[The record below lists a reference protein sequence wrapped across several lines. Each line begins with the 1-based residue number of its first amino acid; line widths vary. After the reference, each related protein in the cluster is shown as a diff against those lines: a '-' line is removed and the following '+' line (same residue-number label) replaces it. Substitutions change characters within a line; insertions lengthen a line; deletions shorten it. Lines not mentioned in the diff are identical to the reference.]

1 MKKIENKG
9 ELTFLSPK
17 KETLKIKGN
26 LFYNES
32 AQSWSVIRFKK
43 EILQEF
49 PQLKDKRGSFGY
61 FMVMNRTYND
71 IKKEISEIEKRGEVL
86 PILLFLC
93 KRKNESC

>member
-1 MKKIENKG
+1 MKKSENEG
-9 ELTFLSPK
+9 RLCFLSPK

-61 FMVMNRTYND
+61 FMVMNRTFGD
-71 IKKEISEIEKRGEVL
+71 MKKEISEIEKKGDVL

-93 KRKNESC
+93 KRREKI